1 MTNTTPQL
9 VTVYRMARALRVPV
23 EWLSEEARAGRLPH
37 VDARG
42 RLLFNPH
49 AVEKALAQRAACEG
63 LSEGVTP

>member
-1 MTNTTPQL
+1 M
-9 VTVYRMARALRVPV
+9 PV